1 MKIQLPAQFLLFTA
15 LLVIL
20 NIIQAAVTPL
30 IFDEAYYWYFAE
42 NLAWGYFDHP
52 PMVAWM
58 IRAGSL
64 LFPGEL
70 GVRFISCLLSG
81 ATALFLWLTID
92 HKNKADYVPHFFI
105 LLFSMV
111 LLNAYGFLT
120 LPDTPLLFFTAVF
133 LWSYKRFLAKPDYLH
148 GIGLGLV
155 MAALMYSKYHA
166 FLVIFFVAISNI
178 KLLRSRYAWVAIG
191 VAVVAYLPHL
201 YWLYDNG
208 FVTIKYHLFDRPN
221 RAYEFADF
229 TLGYLVNLIA
239 IFGLTFPWIYYTL
252 FKSIRAKDPFNKSLV
267 YLVFGI
273 LAFFLIS
280 SFSRRVQTQWIIV
293 ICIPAMLTVFPYL
306 MTHAKIRRALIYSG
320 LANGIILLFL
330 RIGLVYE
337 PLFPVVYETH
347 GNKEWIAAV
356 DKAADGLTVV
366 FENSY
371 RRAPMYSFYSGK
383 PSFSLNNIMYR
394 RNQYS
399 IDNSESRVRDQPVY
413 MVYSYSVP
421 SADAIPTLKGDT
433 LYGKPMDYFKPYR
446 KLRVE
451 VDQRNGKEVLFTVD
465 NPYERNIPLEELEFG
480 SAFLNGY
487 KQILETRKI
496 NAEPVVVG
504 SRRIRANSQ
513 LQFRAEIPEATSRET
528 EYYKITISENGLYWG
543 LNGQAETLDDG
554 I

>member
-1 MKIQLPAQFLLFTA
+1 M
-15 LLVIL
+15 
-20 NIIQAAVTPL
+20 
-30 IFDEAYYWYFAE
+30 
-42 NLAWGYFDHP
+42 
-52 PMVAWM
+52 
-58 IRAGSL
+58 
-64 LFPGEL
+64 
-70 GVRFISCLLSG
+70 
-81 ATALFLWLTID
+81 
-92 HKNKADYVPHFFI
+92 
-105 LLFSMV
+105 
-111 LLNAYGFLT
+111 
-120 LPDTPLLFFTAVF
+120 
-133 LWSYKRFLAKPDYLH
+133 
-148 GIGLGLV
+148 
-155 MAALMYSKYHA
+155 
-166 FLVIFFVAISNI
+166 
-178 KLLRSRYAWVAIG
+178 
-191 VAVVAYLPHL
+191 
-201 YWLYDNG
+201 
-208 FVTIKYHLFDRPN
+208 
-221 RAYEFADF
+221 
-229 TLGYLVNLIA
+229 
-239 IFGLTFPWIYYTL
+239 
-252 FKSIRAKDPFNKSLV
+252 
-267 YLVFGI
+267 
-273 LAFFLIS
+273 
-280 SFSRRVQTQWIIV
+280 
-293 ICIPAMLTVFPYL
+293 
-306 MTHAKIRRALIYSG
+306 
-320 LANGIILLFL
+320 ANGIILLFL

-446 KLRVE
+446 KLHVE